1 MYHPL
6 LENLDEKSI
15 EQLTEMLNDLGKKMS
30 IAYQSGNYQMLE
42 QVRMV
47 HAAVQDKFNEKNR
60 LQMQALERRQQDG
73 KDKGSIDIG

>member
-15 EQLTEMLNDLGKKMS
+15 DQLTEMLNDLSKKMS
-30 IAYQSGNYQMLE
+30 IAYRGGNYQMLE

-47 HAAVQDKFNEKNR
+47 YDAVQDKLNEKNR
-60 LQMQALERRQQDG
+60 QQMQALERRQQDG